1 MPNSVQRWDLSM
13 SNSQK
18 VLLSKSKES
27 RSRAVRELRVC
38 CFKMS
43 KARACSCERCWQ
55 KAALTVFG
63 LFLIAV
69 LVL

>member
-27 RSRAVRELRVC
+27 RSCAVREPRVC
-38 CFKMS
+38 FFKMRVSPPPS
-43 KARACSCERCWQ
+43 KFDCG
-55 KAALTVFG
+55 FG
-63 LFLIAV
+63 AGTEM
-69 LVL
+69 